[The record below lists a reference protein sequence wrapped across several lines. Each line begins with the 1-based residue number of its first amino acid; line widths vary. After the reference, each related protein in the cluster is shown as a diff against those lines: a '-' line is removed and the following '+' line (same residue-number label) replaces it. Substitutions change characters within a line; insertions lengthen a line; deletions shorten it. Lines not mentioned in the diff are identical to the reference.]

1 MKTVTVT
8 AHLHASRGEVFSHVV
23 DERKRFLTDNPVTEM
38 QIVSAQTTG
47 VGTMYRWKLTLP
59 LGLRFRFDEIVTEW
73 AEPERLAYRAVSGWD
88 MEASALF
95 EPDGNGTRETFTLRY
110 RAPSP

>member
-1 MKTVTVT
+1 
-8 AHLHASRGEVFSHVV
+8 
-23 DERKRFLTDNPVTEM
+23 
-38 QIVSAQTTG
+38 
-47 VGTMYRWKLTLP
+47 MYRWKFTLP

-95 EPDGNGTRETFTLRY
+95 EPDGSGTRETFTLRY
-110 RAPSP
+110 RAPSPWNWLMPAWLIAWDIRSALVKIDKSVAREKRS